1 MLHWKHLADNEN
13 RSEKLGH
20 IKIISDQ
27 LPKQQK
33 CQLSEPGDETI
44 LICQNKNVN

>member
-1 MLHWKHLADNEN
+1 MRDNEN